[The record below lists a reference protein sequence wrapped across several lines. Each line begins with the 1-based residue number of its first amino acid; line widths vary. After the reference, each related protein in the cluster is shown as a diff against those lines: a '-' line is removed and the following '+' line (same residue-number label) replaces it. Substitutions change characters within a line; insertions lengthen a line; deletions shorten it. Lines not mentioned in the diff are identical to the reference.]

1 MGKSGERQ
9 PIDFLNEV
17 ETLSKKVIIY
27 TGMSLLTS
35 SAITGVVLANG
46 TQAQSANSR
55 QNLHQQLAQ
64 VTPRPRGMMAQADR
78 HFIEM
83 MIPHHQGAIDMAD
96 LALRRAKHPEI
107 RRLAQIIKRDQTRE
121 IQQMRTWYK
130 AWYGTQVPATSMGG
144 MGMMGMHRHGDMMGD
159 LEALR
164 NASDFDQEFIRQMI
178 PHHEMAL
185 RMSSMALNHAT
196 KPEIRNL
203 ANSIIKSQTDEI
215 NQMRQ
220 FYLAWYRRSPD

>member
-1 MGKSGERQ
+1 M
-9 PIDFLNEV
+9 
-17 ETLSKKVIIY
+17 SKKVIIY
-27 TGMSLLTS
+27 TLMSLLTS
-35 SAITGVVLANG
+35 SAVVGIVLTNS
-46 TQAQSANSR
+46 TLAQSSNLR
-55 QNLHQQLAQ
+55 QNLHQQFAQ
-64 VTPRPRGMMAQADR
+64 AIPRPRRMMTQADR

-96 LALRRAKHPEI
+96 LALSRAKRPEI

-130 AWYGTQVPATSMGG
+130 AWYGTEVPETSMGC
-144 MGMMGMHRHGDMMGD
+144 MGMMGMQMGGNMMGD

-164 NASDFDQEFIRQMI
+164 NAADFDQEFIRQMI
-178 PHHEMAL
+178 PHHEMGV
-185 RMSSMALNHAT
+185 RMSRMALNHAN

-215 NQMRQ
+215 NQMQQ
-220 FYLAWYRRSPD
+220 FYLAWYRRSPG

>member
-1 MGKSGERQ
+1 
-9 PIDFLNEV
+9 
-17 ETLSKKVIIY
+17 
-27 TGMSLLTS
+27 
-35 SAITGVVLANG
+35 
-46 TQAQSANSR
+46 
-55 QNLHQQLAQ
+55 
-64 VTPRPRGMMAQADR
+64 
-78 HFIEM
+78 
-83 MIPHHQGAIDMAD
+83 MAD
-96 LALRRAKHPEI
+96 LALSRAKRPEI

-121 IQQMRTWYK
+121 IEQMRTWYK
-130 AWYGTQVPATSMGG
+130 AWYGTEVPATSMGG
-144 MGMMGMHRHGDMMGD
+144 MRIMGD

-185 RMSSMALNHAT
+185 RMSRMALNHAT

-220 FYLAWYRRSPD
+220 FYLAWYMRSPD